1 MSNSIKVQ
9 MRSSNIELLRIVSM
23 LVIVAHH
30 YVVNSGL
37 MNIIRQ
43 HPLEYD
49 SIVLLM
55 FGGGNCN
62 QLFPF
67 NYRIFHV

>member
-1 MSNSIKVQ
+1 MSNAVKEK
-9 MRSSNIELLRIVSM
+9 MRSSKIELLRIVSM

-37 MNIIRQ
+37 MDTIRQ

-49 SIVLLM
+49 SIALLM
-55 FGGGNCN
+55 FGWGVKLQSIVSC
-62 QLFPF
+62 
-67 NYRIFHV
+67 